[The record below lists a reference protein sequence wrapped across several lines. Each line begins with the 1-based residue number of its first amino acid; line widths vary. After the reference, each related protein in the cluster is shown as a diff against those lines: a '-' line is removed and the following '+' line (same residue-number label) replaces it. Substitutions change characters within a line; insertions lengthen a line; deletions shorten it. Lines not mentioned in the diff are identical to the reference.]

1 MVSIANVIAL
11 GSQESRGWLETV
23 PKTIRIH
30 ELAKELGMT
39 RAETLELAKSL
50 GTPAKSH
57 SSPLNEA
64 YADMVRRRAERDGL
78 TRDQQPSQRA
88 LARQPATKASVKKAT
103 PKVPPPGKAAATN
116 VPAKPSH
123 SATPRERTASDDASA
138 EAPVASG
145 TTAAGQPDEKQ
156 GGRQGRSRS
165 ADANRAVRPPPGLPP
180 IKPELNYV
188 LGGSSGPIG
197 PVSTSAHPSHPTL
210 SVTGRSRAARLFV
223 HDEFF
228 TWLDA
233 PETDQRLVKR
243 ARFILTELLR
253 QGFARGTKGVQGAA
267 KGWMRAPAG
276 GGTNGFH
283 YYLWYVTGDS
293 SFGRE
298 AGLGSGQLLV
308 RAVRH
313 HNETDEPL
321 DPGGP
326 DFWHEMNPNDV
337 LVDIENHPY
346 TDGQIKAATPAPVMV
361 RTVSGHPG
369 SGKTTA
375 LLLAALMAGD
385 DRKIVYLTFNNRL
398 VSEARSYFNTY
409 LDDTGRVDVLS
420 FETFLEEMAD
430 AHPGSIQIAR
440 PYQCAQALEATLT
453 PHVARGF
460 GAWDG
465 LIHELY
471 DELHAHAFGR
481 SLPFAFRDAPASTGA
496 SIDPDEYEEI
506 RRAEGLGEAAS
517 DAATFLRQ
525 VIAKDPERL
534 FPGPFCARSLL
545 DDVDA
550 PPPPRFENVEMLL
563 VDEVQDLTPVEV
575 LLVLNLAAR
584 IGASSGRLPQLVL
597 AGDESQTVRPTEFE
611 WAWLR
616 ELIKQVLPDATFDDA
631 PLEENLRSPQ
641 LLAEV
646 LDATRSQYRSL
657 AKADRPA
664 GQRATRVDDLVPGR
678 VIYATHPSDSYVD
691 DLLDLAAQTPR
702 CALVYPG
709 AAVPDDIWIRDP
721 DEIALSA
728 VEAKGLDFETVVV
741 VDAGSRQAEL
751 QRLLATVETEPQ
763 GVVRARSLADQF
775 RVAASRSTYNL
786 VFIDR
791 EDNVEHLESVM
802 GRPWTLD
809 LERVEFADLHEELA
823 GDADDEQLLR
833 SMVND
838 IDDLLL
844 DNVHRALLRSR
855 SATRRLDRM
864 RRLQEVP
871 VDLIT
876 EVHRVRGISA
886 ALTLAEPRSDLE
898 PSERDAL
905 MGEAKIHLESAG
917 LASPLSAYL
926 NLVHLQHSPYAP
938 AAWDPRTLTAF
949 DVAVAGRSELEQNA
963 EVLVDRLDRL
973 VVRWVQQTC
982 QAPPSQIEQF
992 GNLITAMRGAVDQI
1006 AQPHH
1011 YVQNTIDDACSTW
1024 ALVSNDAGR
1033 PQVGL
1038 DLIARARTI
1047 NHEARARCLESLQ
1060 RWAEAVDDYIA
1071 ADQTAEA
1078 VRCARRGGDFE
1089 RAAEIH
1095 GDHDDA
1101 VGRSIALVKA
1111 LTTTIDSAGETA
1123 LLPEEIARLNAAV
1136 NNRQIAD

>member
-1 MVSIANVIAL
+1 
-11 GSQESRGWLETV
+11 
-23 PKTIRIH
+23 
-30 ELAKELGMT
+30 MT
-39 RAETLELAKSL
+39 NASTLELCEELAVPVKSF
-50 GTPAKSH
+50 
-57 SSPLNEA
+57 SSSLNDA
-64 YADMVRRRAERDGL
+64 YADMVRNRAKSDGL
-78 TRDQQPSQRA
+78 TGAQQPSQRD
-88 LARQPATKASVKKAT
+88 LTRQPAKKTPVKEST
-103 PKVPPPGKAAATN
+103 PKVPPPGKAAAR
-116 VPAKPSH
+116 
-123 SATPRERTASDDASA
+123 SAPHAEGNQSESRPTTPDVTDTDGHPLR
-138 EAPVASG
+138 
-145 TTAAGQPDEKQ
+145 QPHDHV
-156 GGRQGRSRS
+156 RSRS
-165 ADANRAVRPPPGLPP
+165 ADANRAATPPPGLPP
-180 IKPELNYV
+180 IKPEVNCV
-188 LGGSSGPIG
+188 LGDSAAPTFPVNTPAHSGP
-197 PVSTSAHPSHPTL
+197 PTL
-210 SVTGRSRAARLFV
+210 SVTSRSPTAQLLV

-253 QGFARGTKGVQGAA
+253 QGFARGTKSVQGAA

-283 YYLWYVTGDS
+283 YYLWYATGDS

-326 DFWHEMNPNDV
+326 DLWHQMNPSDV
-337 LVDIENHPY
+337 LVDIENHPF
-346 TDGQIKAATPAPVMV
+346 TPDQIRAATPAPVTV
-361 RTVSGHPG
+361 RTVRGYPG

-375 LLLAALMAGD
+375 LLLSALMAGD

-398 VSEARSYFNTY
+398 VIEARDYFNTY

-430 AHPGSIQIAR
+430 AHAGSIQIAR
-440 PYQCAQALEATLT
+440 PYQCAQALETTLS

-481 SLPFAFRDAPASTGA
+481 SLPFAFRGAPPSTGA
-496 SIDPDEYEEI
+496 SIDPDEYEEM
-506 RRAEGLGEAAS
+506 RQAEGLGEAAS
-517 DAATFLRQ
+517 DAAAFLRQ

-584 IGASSGRLPQLVL
+584 IGASSGRLPQLML

-616 ELIKQVLPDATFDDA
+616 DLITQVLPDATFDDA
-631 PLEENLRSPQ
+631 PLDENLRSPQ

-646 LDATRSQYRSL
+646 LEATRSQYRSL
-657 AKADRPA
+657 ARADRPA
-664 GQRATRVDDLVPGR
+664 GQTATRVDDLVPGR

-709 AAVPDDIWIRDP
+709 AAVPDEIWIRDG
-721 DEIALSA
+721 DETALSA

-751 QRLLATVETEPQ
+751 QRLLAGVETEPQ

-786 VFIDR
+786 VFVDR
-791 EDNVEHLESVM
+791 DDHVEHLESVM

-809 LERVEFADLHEELA
+809 LERVDFADLHEELA

-833 SMVND
+833 SMVSD
-838 IDDLLL
+838 IDNLLL

-855 SATRRLDRM
+855 SASRRLERM

-871 VDLIT
+871 AGLTKDVN
-876 EVHRVRGISA
+876 RVRGISA
-886 ALTLAEPRSDLE
+886 ALTLADPQSGLE
-898 PSERDAL
+898 PLERSAL
-905 MGEAKIHLESAG
+905 ESEAKSHLQSAG
-917 LASPLSAYL
+917 LASSLSAYL
-926 NLVHLQHSPYAP
+926 DLVHLQHSPYAP
-938 AAWDPRTLTAF
+938 AAWEARTLT
-949 DVAVAGRSELEQNA
+949 VVELAVAGRSELEEN
-963 EVLVDRLDRL
+963 VPIVVDRLDRL

-982 QAPPSQIEQF
+982 QAPPSQIGQF
-992 GNLITAMRGAVDQI
+992 GNLIEAMRSAVDQI

-1011 YVQNTIDDACSTW
+1011 YVQNTIDNACSTW
-1024 ALVSNDAGR
+1024 ALVSNDSGK
-1033 PQVGL
+1033 PKLGL

-1047 NHEARARCLESLQ
+1047 NHEARARCLESLE
-1060 RWAEAVDDYIA
+1060 RWTEAVDDYIA
-1071 ADQTAEA
+1071 ADQTGEA
-1078 VRCARRGGDFE
+1078 VRCARRGGDFD

-1095 GDHDDA
+1095 GDHDDT

-1123 LLPEEIARLNAAV
+1123 LLPEEVVRLNTEV
-1136 NNRQIAD
+1136 KHHQIAD

>member
-1 MVSIANVIAL
+1 M
-11 GSQESRGWLETV
+11 
-23 PKTIRIH
+23 
-30 ELAKELGMT
+30 
-39 RAETLELAKSL
+39 
-50 GTPAKSH
+50 
-57 SSPLNEA
+57 
-64 YADMVRRRAERDGL
+64 
-78 TRDQQPSQRA
+78 
-88 LARQPATKASVKKAT
+88 
-103 PKVPPPGKAAATN
+103 
-116 VPAKPSH
+116 
-123 SATPRERTASDDASA
+123 
-138 EAPVASG
+138 
-145 TTAAGQPDEKQ
+145 
-156 GGRQGRSRS
+156 
-165 ADANRAVRPPPGLPP
+165 
-180 IKPELNYV
+180 
-188 LGGSSGPIG
+188 
-197 PVSTSAHPSHPTL
+197 
-210 SVTGRSRAARLFV
+210 
-223 HDEFF
+223 
-228 TWLDA
+228 
-233 PETDQRLVKR
+233 
-243 ARFILTELLR
+243 
-253 QGFARGTKGVQGAA
+253 
-267 KGWMRAPAG
+267 
-276 GGTNGFH
+276 
-283 YYLWYVTGDS
+283 
-293 SFGRE
+293 
-298 AGLGSGQLLV
+298 
-308 RAVRH
+308 
-313 HNETDEPL
+313 
-321 DPGGP
+321 
-326 DFWHEMNPNDV
+326 
-337 LVDIENHPY
+337 
-346 TDGQIKAATPAPVMV
+346 
-361 RTVSGHPG
+361 
-369 SGKTTA
+369 
-375 LLLAALMAGD
+375 
-385 DRKIVYLTFNNRL
+385 
-398 VSEARSYFNTY
+398 
-409 LDDTGRVDVLS
+409 
-420 FETFLEEMAD
+420 
-430 AHPGSIQIAR
+430 
-440 PYQCAQALEATLT
+440 
-453 PHVARGF
+453 
-460 GAWDG
+460 
-465 LIHELY
+465 
-471 DELHAHAFGR
+471 
-481 SLPFAFRDAPASTGA
+481 
-496 SIDPDEYEEI
+496 
-506 RRAEGLGEAAS
+506 
-517 DAATFLRQ
+517 
-525 VIAKDPERL
+525 
-534 FPGPFCARSLL
+534 
-545 DDVDA
+545 
-550 PPPPRFENVEMLL
+550 
-563 VDEVQDLTPVEV
+563 
-575 LLVLNLAAR
+575 
-584 IGASSGRLPQLVL
+584 L
-597 AGDESQTVRPTEFE
+597 AGDESQTVRPTDFE

-616 ELIKQVLPDATFDDA
+616 ELINQVLPDATFDKV
-631 PLEENLRSPQ
+631 PLNENLRSPQ

-646 LDATRSQYRSL
+646 LDATSSQYRSL
-657 AKADRPA
+657 AKRDRPA

-751 QRLLATVETEPQ
+751 QRLLATVESEPQ
-763 GVVRARSLADQF
+763 GEVRARSLLDQF

-791 EDNVEHLESVM
+791 EDHVEHLESVM

-855 SATRRLDRM
+855 SATRRLERM

-898 PSERDAL
+898 SSERDDL
-905 MGEAKIHLESAG
+905 MDEAKSHLESAG

-926 NLVHLQHSPYAP
+926 DLVHLQHSPDAP
-938 AAWDPRTLTAF
+938 AAWDPRTLTAV
-949 DVAVAGRSELEQNA
+949 DVAVAGRSELEENV
-963 EVLVDRLDRL
+963 EILVDRLDRL

-982 QAPPSQIEQF
+982 QAPRSQIEQF

-1033 PQVGL
+1033 PQLGL
-1038 DLIARARTI
+1038 DLISRARTI
-1047 NHEARARCLESLQ
+1047 NHGARARCLESLQ